1 MTPIEKLENDLRIVH
16 EQRFSLEN
24 MSMAKDAYSAVQRY
38 FKKVYDVELGQPP
51 LNVVHGVSHEET
63 VGFTSMRGE
72 NDRHHQNRQH
82 ASAV

>member
-1 MTPIEKLENDLRIVH
+1 MNPIEKLENDLRIVH
-16 EQRFSLEN
+16 EQRFMLEN

-63 VGFTSMRGE
+63 VGFTSMRGK
-72 NDRHHQNRQH
+72 R
-82 ASAV
+82 

>member
-51 LNVVHGVSHEET
+51 LNVVNTVEQDGFVSMKSINLT
-63 VGFTSMRGE
+63 NQRSK
-72 NDRHHQNRQH
+72 
-82 ASAV
+82 

>member
-16 EQRFSLEN
+16 EQRFMLEN

-51 LNVVHGVSHEET
+51 LNVVQVVEQDGFVSMNLT
-63 VGFTSMRGE
+63 NQRSK
-72 NDRHHQNRQH
+72 
-82 ASAV
+82 